1 MKKNSYLKIALEVLL
16 NSDRNE
22 MFENIRDAA
31 LDGDKKNLMTF

>member
-1 MKKNSYLKIALEVLL
+1 MKKNLSEGSLELL